1 MASDAKVLLEEIGR
15 AVKDDEIDLTSW
27 EDGFIQSI
35 KAYVDFGIAL
45 TDKQDAVLER
55 IWRRATGRSE

>member
-1 MASDAKVLLEEIGR
+1 MASDAKVLLEEINR
-15 AVKDDEIDLTSW
+15 AVKDDDIDLSSW
-27 EDGFIQSI
+27 EIGFIQSI
-35 KAYVDFGIAL
+35 KDYVDFGIAL